1 MEDLANIR
9 KRLEDKLHELTN
21 RVVDIEGDLR
31 TPNDDDWSED
41 ASESQNDETLQGIE
55 SMAVGEIGKIKRALL
70 KIKDGTYGNCEEC
83 GERISM
89 KRLEALMYATKCVGC
104 AEPVK

>member
-1 MEDLANIR
+1 
-9 KRLEDKLHELTN
+9 
-21 RVVDIEGDLR
+21 
-31 TPNDDDWSED
+31 
-41 ASESQNDETLQGIE
+41 
-55 SMAVGEIGKIKRALL
+55 MAVGEIGKIKRALL